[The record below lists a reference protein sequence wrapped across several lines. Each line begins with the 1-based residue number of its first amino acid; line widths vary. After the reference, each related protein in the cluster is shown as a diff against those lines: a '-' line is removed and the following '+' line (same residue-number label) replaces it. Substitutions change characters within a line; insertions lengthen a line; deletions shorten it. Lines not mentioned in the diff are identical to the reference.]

1 MLPLNTTHP
10 KAWCPVRLGI
20 PGPLVCRTSAHNPS
34 ELTGQILV
42 GAEGVGPSP
51 HRLRAECAANN
62 TSLPHGAGAA
72 NRTRVSSVPGTRS
85 ATEPRRLE
93 ALIGF
98 EPMTCSFGRSRA
110 GPLRYRAENWGTW
123 RESNPLAPDSQ
134 SGPAPFGFSH
144 HGARPE
150 NRTPVCWLRIS
161 GSAPELSERGGATG
175 IRTRTSPLKR
185 RVCLQ

>member
-72 NRTRVSSVPGTRS
+72 NRTQVSSVPGTRS

-110 GPLRYRAENWGTW
+110 IPLRHRAE
-123 RESNPLAPDSQ
+123 
-134 SGPAPFGFSH
+134 
-144 HGARPE
+144 
-150 NRTPVCWLRIS
+150 IS
-161 GSAPELSERGGATG
+161 PYNLGVTDGS
-175 IRTRTSPLKR
+175 RTR
-185 RVCLQ
+185 

>member
-1 MLPLNTTHP
+1 MTANFGGCGGGRIPTLGLQDQCAPVKHHAP
-10 KAWCPVRLGI
+10 KIWCPVRLGI

-42 GAEGVGPSP
+42 GAEELESSTRRV
-51 HRLRAECAANN
+51 RAGYVATN

-85 ATEPRRLE
+85 ATELRRLE

-110 GPLRYRAENWGTW
+110 APLRYRA
-123 RESNPLAPDSQ
+123 S
-134 SGPAPFGFSH
+134 
-144 HGARPE
+144 
-150 NRTPVCWLRIS
+150 TPI
-161 GSAPELSERGGATG
+161 A
-175 IRTRTSPLKR
+175 
-185 RVCLQ
+185 

>member
-1 MLPLNTTHP
+1 MNPRFPAWRAGALPTKPLP
-10 KAWCPVRLGI
+10 QILVEAKRLELSLPGCKPGVLPVGRRSQSWCPVRLGI

-85 ATEPRRLE
+85 ATEPHRLE

-110 GPLRYRAENWGTW
+110 IPLRHRAECRYQVSGAKCQRN
-123 RESNPLAPDSQ
+123 DSQ
-134 SGPAPFGFSH
+134 
-144 HGARPE
+144 RY
-150 NRTPVCWLRIS
+150 
-161 GSAPELSERGGATG
+161 
-175 IRTRTSPLKR
+175 
-185 RVCLQ
+185 